1 MSTSALRPCQNYP
14 TVSTRTPVTATHPS
28 TCSTSPFLSRENSYQ
43 LSTKN
48 VLRALKPALLSRLA
62 GQAVNISKSFMDTFC
77 RASPCQG
84 GSCVSRPRTPSVA
97 APGAVEHLPLGSGSP
112 GRLSVL
118 CSALQPRRTTP
129 LPAGSAEA
137 NGLQV
142 QPWTCII

>member
-84 GSCVSRPRTPSVA
+84 GFLSESSQDTLRGCPRSRGAPTSRLWQPREAFSALLCPA
-97 APGAVEHLPLGSGSP
+97 APPHHPAAS
-112 GRLSVL
+112 RL
-118 CSALQPRRTTP
+118 R
-129 LPAGSAEA
+129 G
-137 NGLQV
+137 G
-142 QPWTCII
+142 

>member
-48 VLRALKPALLSRLA
+48 VLRALNQPCCHGWLAKQSTFQKALWTPSAGPVPAR
-62 GQAVNISKSFMDTFC
+62 GD
-77 RASPCQG
+77 
-84 GSCVSRPRTPSVA
+84 SCVSRPRTPSVA

-118 CSALQPRRTTP
+118 CSALQPHRTTP